1 MTPQTNIATFAAGC
15 FWATEETFRT
25 TPGVIATVVG
35 HMAGDEVVQA
45 TYDPAQISYESLLI
59 IFWDNHNP
67 TVANPGGLERAEIF
81 AHDDEQMAAALQ
93 SKASLAGSG
102 KYRQPIVTPISSAS
116 EFKRA
121 PEDQQQYYLKHGI
134 ASCEMTNAK

>member
-1 MTPQTNIATFAAGC
+1 MPTKTATFAAGC

-25 TPGVIATVVG
+25 QAGVTATVVG
-35 HMAGDEVVQA
+35 HMAGAEVVQA
-45 TYDPAQISYESLLI
+45 IYDPAQISYETLLI

-67 TVANPGGLERAEIF
+67 TVANPGALERSEIF
-81 AHDDEQMAAALQ
+81 VHDDEQMTVALQ
-93 SKASLAGSG
+93 SKATLAGSG
-102 KYRQPIVTPISSAS
+102 KYRKPIVTPISPAS